1 MNNRDNNNRINNRKN
16 NKTFNKNHSLIKR
29 NEFETDLSYKSRQ
42 IFIMTAING
51 NNKKITD
58 ELIQLS
64 NIFVNVT
71 ILGCSYPQSILKKV
85 FNIANKI
92 NKKIY
97 SIKNI

>member
-1 MNNRDNNNRINNRKN
+1 MNNRGNSNSKNNRRNNR
-16 NKTFNKNHSLIKR
+16 NKNHSLIKR

-42 IFIMTAING
+42 IFIMTATNG

-71 ILGCSYPQSILKKV
+71 ILGCSYPPSILKKV

-92 NKKIY
+92 NK
-97 SIKNI
+97 NI

>member
-1 MNNRDNNNRINNRKN
+1 MNNRGNNNRRNNHTN
-16 NKTFNKNHSLIKR
+16 NKDHSLIKR

-42 IFIMTAING
+42 IFIMTAVNG

-71 ILGCSYPQSILKKV
+71 ILGCSYPQHILKKV

-92 NKKIY
+92 NKK
-97 SIKNI
+97 NI

>member
-1 MNNRDNNNRINNRKN
+1 MNNRTNNSTYNRTNNR
-16 NKTFNKNHSLIKR
+16 NKNHSLIKR
-29 NEFETDLSYKSRQ
+29 NHFETDLSYKSRQ

-92 NKKIY
+92 NKK
-97 SIKNI
+97 NI

>member
-1 MNNRDNNNRINNRKN
+1 MNNRGNSNNNRRNNR
-16 NKTFNKNHSLIKR
+16 NKNHSLIKR

-42 IFIMTAING
+42 IFIITATNG

-64 NIFVNVT
+64 NKLVNVT

-97 SIKNI
+97 SINI

>member
-1 MNNRDNNNRINNRKN
+1 MNNRGNSNNNRRNNR
-16 NKTFNKNHSLIKR
+16 NKNHSLIKR

-42 IFIMTAING
+42 IFIMTATNG

-71 ILGCSYPQSILKKV
+71 ILGCSYPPSILKKV
-85 FNIANKI
+85 FNVANKI

-97 SIKNI
+97 SINI

>member
-1 MNNRDNNNRINNRKN
+1 MNNRGNSNNNRRNNR
-16 NKTFNKNHSLIKR
+16 NKNHSLIKR

-42 IFIMTAING
+42 IFIMTATNG
-51 NNKKITD
+51 NNKRITD

-71 ILGCSYPQSILKKV
+71 ILGCSYPPSILKKV

-92 NKKIY
+92 NKKYIV
-97 SIKNI
+97 

>member
-1 MNNRDNNNRINNRKN
+1 MNNRGNSNNNRRNNR
-16 NKTFNKNHSLIKR
+16 NKNHSLIKR

-42 IFIMTAING
+42 IFIMTATNG

-71 ILGCSYPQSILKKV
+71 ILGCSYPPSILKKV

-92 NKKIY
+92 NKK
-97 SIKNI
+97 NIV

>member
-1 MNNRDNNNRINNRKN
+1 MNNR
-16 NKTFNKNHSLIKR
+16 NKNHSLIKR

-42 IFIMTAING
+42 IFIMTATNE

-71 ILGCSYPQSILKKV
+71 ILGCSYPPSILKKT
-85 FNIANKI
+85 FNVANKI
-92 NKKIY
+92 NKKTY

>member
-1 MNNRDNNNRINNRKN
+1 MNNRSKGNNRRNNR
-16 NKTFNKNHSLIKR
+16 NKNHSLIKR

-42 IFIMTAING
+42 IFIMTATNG

-71 ILGCSYPQSILKKV
+71 ILGCSYPPSILKKT
-85 FNIANKI
+85 FNVANKI
-92 NKKIY
+92 NKK
-97 SIKNI
+97 NI